1 MPTIDFTTEIA
12 APRERVFDL
21 SRSID
26 LHSASLSRSKEQAI
40 AGVTSGLIGLGEEV
54 TWRAR
59 HFGVW
64 FKLRVR
70 ISEFEWPIHFA
81 DVMVAGPFRRV
92 EHHHYFAEVPAGTEM
107 RDVFSFAAPFGII
120 GRIVDTLFLERHM
133 RALLIERNHAL
144 KAVAES
150 DDWRRYFA
158 AE

>member
-40 AGVTSGLIGLGEEV
+40 AGVTSGLIGLGQEV

-70 ISEFEWPIHFA
+70 ISEMERPARFA
-81 DVMVAGPFRRV
+81 DVMVDGPFRRV
-92 EHHHYFAEVPAGTEM
+92 EHHHYFAETPAGTEM
-107 RDVFSFAAPFGII
+107 RDVFSFASPFGII
-120 GRIVDTLFLERHM
+120 GRIVDALCLQRYMH
-133 RALLIERNHAL
+133 ALLIERNRAI

-150 DDWRRYFA
+150 DEWKRYLH
-158 AE
+158 E